1 MCVRGGLWVVYF
13 SEESLLC
20 LSAYVRGGKVSYI
33 VFVLKDVLRV
43 MGENKH
49 EDHKRSFKAYI

>member
-1 MCVRGGLWVVYF
+1 MLEVGSRLF
-13 SEESLLC
+13 IFLKESHLC
-20 LSAYVRGGKVSYI
+20 LSAYVRGGKVNYI

-49 EDHKRSFKAYI
+49 KDHKRSFKAYI